1 MIYVCLNSN
10 GQIRNSRAPT
20 IYQFHSKLLSKCRIS
35 KVLWPVFPHQGS
47 PSFAHGSHGI
57 LTSERAVLVLLVSS
71 KAELPWKNS
80 KLNLLPIS
88 TGNNAPSRLD
98 PSPYCPSIKSVPV
111 RGDVWGY
118 ELTVTKTKPPHNR
131 HPPPTDTPH
140 LPTHTTPLSKH
151 KMARTPAIVSIQD
164 PRCLQSKA
172 GSSSERE
179 SSQENSLWSSD
190 SPRSEWESGRT
201 RTSIQTNVMRSR

>member
-10 GQIRNSRAPT
+10 GQISNLRATT

-35 KVLWPVFPHQGS
+35 KVFMWPVFPHQGS

-57 LTSERAVLVLLVSS
+57 LTSERAVLVLPVSS
-71 KAELPWKNS
+71 KAELTWKNS
-80 KLNLLPIS
+80 QLNLLPIS
-88 TGNNAPSRLD
+88 TGNNASSRLD

-111 RGDVWGY
+111 RRDVWGY
-118 ELTVTKTKPPHNR
+118 ELTATKTKPPHNT
-131 HPPPTDTPH
+131 PTDTPIS
-140 LPTHTTPLSKH
+140 PHTPPLSVNTKWSGPRPLFQS
-151 KMARTPAIVSIQD
+151 KT

-172 GSSSERE
+172 GSSSKRE

-201 RTSIQTNVMRSR
+201 RTSIQTNVTRSR